1 MFFPLPQLFLISSL
15 ITTALSTSAIP
26 TRYWDCCKPSCSWPS
41 KAQVSSPVLT
51 CNKNDKWPLSGVD
64 PNAVSSCDGGDAY
77 ACSNMGPWA
86 VNPDLAYGF
95 AAARL
100 AGLGEWDWCCACYEL
115 TFTSKSLAGKKMVV
129 QITNTG
135 GDLGSNH
142 FDLAMPGGGVGWF
155 PQGCAKQFDNAWMGN
170 QYGGYTDRNQ
180 CYILPEGMFRDGCF
194 FRFDWFQNADNPN
207 VEWREVSCPKGLV
220 ERSGC
225 GRWS

>member
-1 MFFPLPQLFLISSL
+1 MLVMSMFRFPVL
-15 ITTALSTSAIP
+15 
-26 TRYWDCCKPSCSWPS
+26 RPS
-41 KAQVSSPVLT
+41 KHRKQNTKSRTYILT
-51 CNKNDKWPLSGVD
+51 ECM
-64 PNAVSSCDGGDAY
+64 C
-77 ACSNMGPWA
+77 
-86 VNPDLAYGF
+86 
-95 AAARL
+95 R
-100 AGLGEWDWCCACYEL
+100 L
-115 TFTSKSLAGKKMVV
+115 TFTSTSLAGKKMVV

-225 GRWS
+225 GRWSLVTGLGYDFYTRI

>member
-15 ITTALSTSAIP
+15 ITTALSTSAIT

-100 AGLGEWDWCCACYEL
+100 AGLGEWDWCCACYEYVPL
-115 TFTSKSLAGKKMVV
+115 PRLETLETSKAKHEI
-129 QITNTG
+129 QDIYI
-135 GDLGSNH
+135 D
-142 FDLAMPGGGVGWF
+142 GV
-155 PQGCAKQFDNAWMGN
+155 
-170 QYGGYTDRNQ
+170 Y
-180 CYILPEGMFRDGCF
+180 
-194 FRFDWFQNADNPN
+194 
-207 VEWREVSCPKGLV
+207 V
-220 ERSGC
+220 
-225 GRWS
+225 